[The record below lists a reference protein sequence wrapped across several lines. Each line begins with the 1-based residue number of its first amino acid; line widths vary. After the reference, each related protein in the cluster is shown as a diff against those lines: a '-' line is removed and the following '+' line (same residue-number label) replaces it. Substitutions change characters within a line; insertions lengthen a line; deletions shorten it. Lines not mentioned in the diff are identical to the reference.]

1 MAISAGPTFYL
12 PGFLAGADLSSSQY
26 KLVRL
31 ASTAGEVV
39 LVDGDQTDVVIG
51 SLYNDPADGEAA
63 LVAIGPVIKAQAEAS
78 LSAGDYVTGDTTG
91 RLKATTT
98 ANDDVIGVLLEASS
112 SAGDIVSV
120 LVSRFNY

>member
-1 MAISAGPTFYL
+1 MATSGPTLFL
-12 PGFLAGADLSSSQY
+12 PGLLAGASLATSQY

-39 LVDGDQTDVVIG
+39 VVDGDQTDVVLGVI
-51 SLYNDPADGEAA
+51 YNSPADGAEAEI
-63 LVAIGPVIKAQAEAS
+63 AIGPVVKAQAEAS

-98 ANDDVIGVLLEASS
+98 ANDDVFGVLLEASS
-112 SAGDIVSV
+112 DAGDIVRV
-120 LVSRFNY
+120 LVGRFNY

>member
-1 MAISAGPTFYL
+1 MTTQSGPTFFL
-12 PGFLAGADLSSSQY
+12 PGFVASGDLSSSQY

-31 ASTAGEVV
+31 ASTAGAVV
-39 LVDGDQTDVVIG
+39 IVDGDQTDVVLG
-51 SLYNDPADGEAA
+51 VLYNDPTSGQAA
-63 LVAIGPVIKAQAEAS
+63 EVAIGPVVKAQAEAS

-112 SAGDIVSV
+112 SAGDIVRV
-120 LVSRFNY
+120 LVRGFNY